1 MVDYP
6 ICMAIIEAYFKQF
19 GATKPGDIHWSHA
32 VNSRER
38 LARFL
43 NNPAAMIIESDIRIL
58 PAGVAVAAH
67 PPEMESDLTFDE
79 LIAAM
84 QKSEQGLKLDFKDPE
99 ILVGCLEKLREIS
112 LPQPIFLNADI
123 LQGNGANPSKF
134 NTVGF
139 LALCKKYYSAGIL
152 SVGWTTIADPERG
165 YTKQNVDEM
174 LALCHDI
181 AEVTFPVRAC
191 LLPNSSAEIE
201 RLIKKEGRTLTIWNN
216 EPVSDELRDW
226 IKNNTDPQKTFYD
239 FIDENKES
247 MKLW

>member
-1 MVDYP
+1 
-6 ICMAIIEAYFKQF
+6 MATIEAYFKQF

-43 NNPAAMIIESDIRIL
+43 NDPVTMIIESDIRISS
-58 PAGVAVAAH
+58 AGIVVAAH
-67 PPEMESDLTFDE
+67 PPETESDLTLDE
-79 LIAAM
+79 LIASM
-84 QKSEQGLKLDFKDPE
+84 QRSKQGLKLDFKDPE
-99 ILVGCLEKLREIS
+99 ILVSCLEKLREIS

-123 LQGNGANPSKF
+123 LQGNGANAPKF
-134 NTVGF
+134 SAIGF
-139 LALCKKYYSAGIL
+139 LALCKKYYPAGIL
-152 SVGWTTIADPERG
+152 SVGWTTAANPERG
-165 YTKQNVDEM
+165 YTKQNIDEM

-226 IKNNTDPQKTFYD
+226 IKNNTDPKRTFYD
-239 FIDENKES
+239 FIDENKEPI
-247 MKLW
+247 KLW